1 MQELKGEY
9 VIYKIYKEIERV
21 RAWEILYILY
31 YILLCWGAPRVSYSL
46 QSQCVQS
53 VHCSLYSL
61 SEVWGGQLRWPPQ
74 CNNNVHQLHTT
85 RAAAVLR
92 TRRETC
98 WIQTNKQSSQPTQLH
113 QQKLTSSLQHNFS
126 EFEMREAG
134 RTRVV
139 GWAELRWAGRLQVS
153 ARRVSACSLYLP
165 HCPAMLH

>member
-98 WIQTNKQSSQPTQLH
+98 WIQTNKTVKSTHPAPPAQPNQLPPA
-113 QQKLTSSLQHNFS
+113 QLF
-126 EFEMREAG
+126 
-134 RTRVV
+134 RVWDERGGEDES
-139 GWAELRWAGRLQVS
+139 GWVS
-153 ARRVSACSLYLP
+153 WGEVSWEIASVSP
-165 HCPAMLH
+165 ESVSM